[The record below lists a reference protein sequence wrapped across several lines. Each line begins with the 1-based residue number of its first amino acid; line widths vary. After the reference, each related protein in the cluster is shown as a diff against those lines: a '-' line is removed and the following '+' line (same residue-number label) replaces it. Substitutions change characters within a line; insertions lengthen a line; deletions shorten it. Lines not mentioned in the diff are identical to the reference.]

1 MFEANEKVKFKEG
14 LYTKVLGDVTYT
26 VTGIYNKGD
35 ELPTGQVYNGPD
47 ELYRLVT
54 DDPSVPK
61 ELRVSYQKEC
71 SIHPAEEAAAPVPET
86 EPVSE
91 TEPAPDP
98 EPEKESPTEPEPEP
112 ETDSDEDEE
121 TFELHP

>member
-1 MFEANEKVKFKEG
+1 MFETNEKVKFKEG

-26 VTGIYNKGD
+26 VTDIYNKGD

-61 ELRVSYQKEC
+61 ELRITYQKEC
-71 SIHPAEEAAAPVPET
+71 SIRPASEPSPE
-86 EPVSE
+86 
-91 TEPAPDP
+91 
-98 EPEKESPTEPEPEP
+98 EP
-112 ETDSDEDEE
+112 ETDGAPEA
-121 TFELHP
+121 